1 MKTYGMHL
9 VAGVALAAVAGGAQ
23 ALDFTIT
30 HSGNEAISVTVAG
43 YGATAPKSYIGGEFT
58 ITPTG
63 AGWPAY
69 VPGSF
74 ASYCAQLS
82 EVFSG
87 SSQTGYSIASS
98 SNPLNMPPVDGY
110 KLDQVSK
117 LMAFSY
123 SGSGFGSN
131 PNDTQEAAIQAAV
144 WEILYEPNGT
154 GWGGFDLGTGSFQA
168 ALTGG
173 QTTAFGTI
181 TAWVTGGATVGAGYT
196 PYALLTKGGSQ
207 DFLVPVPEPEAYG
220 LALAGLGVVA
230 FMLRRRRAAAAAA

>member
-43 YGATAPKSYIGGEFT
+43 YGAAAPKSYIGGEFT

-123 SGSGFGSN
+123 GTWATPTN
-131 PNDTQEAAIQAAV
+131 TQEAAIQAAV

-154 GWGGFDLGTGSFQA
+154 GWGGFGLGTGSFQA
-168 ALTGG
+168 SLTLG
-173 QTTAFGTI
+173 QAAEFSTI
-181 TAWVTGGATVGAGYT
+181 SAWVAGGATIAGPYT